1 MREVTPTKSAALGLG
16 EERKLMRQGFEFLDE
31 KRMLLAGEMLRQLRL
46 YEERAAAFAAEQVAA
61 AEALGR
67 AVERHGLDALQVYP
81 RAEGAVTAPTCT
93 TTRFLGVML
102 RQAEPWPATAEPP
115 PPPVDPSTQAESARA
130 AFDRLMRTSLDI
142 GVTASNLQRLAR
154 EYRRV
159 ERRAKALENVLM
171 PEVEATLKHV
181 VEQLDLLD
189 QEEAVRVRSAAK
201 AQSRSARRA

>member
-81 RAEGAVTAPTCT
+81 RAEGAVTAPACT